1 MDSRLLHK
9 RSAFIS
15 PNVFEP
21 FSIESLAQQIASLH
35 CKKSVML
42 ADISASRKENG
53 GDHQE
58 NPLVNHRFTRG

>member
-21 FSIESLAQQIASLH
+21 FSITSLDQQIASLH
-35 CKKSVML
+35 CKKSVVL
-42 ADISASRKENG
+42 AAIIASRKEDG
-53 GDHQE
+53 GDYQE
-58 NPLVNHRFTRG
+58 NPLVNRRFTRG